1 MTRNKDLIM
10 RVQKWEILG
19 TKLKKKLAS
28 IYQNPLSWGRGLQS

>member
-19 TKLKKKLAS
+19 TKLKKLAS